1 MKVKRTFEA
10 KRGLP
15 FGAVC
20 SGFDVFSSGD
30 AELQAHLKSSPACTD
45 GALYVQ
51 GTGGGGFVLWISCS
65 DVTGQK
71 IEGNRIIDK
80 ADITNENVIYVE

>member
-20 SGFDVFSSGD
+20 SGEIGVSILSKIFKNRVTF
-30 AELQAHLKSSPACTD
+30 LKNYH
-45 GALYVQ
+45 G
-51 GTGGGGFVLWISCS
+51 W
-65 DVTGQK
+65 
-71 IEGNRIIDK
+71 
-80 ADITNENVIYVE
+80 